1 MRIGERI
8 WLAAETV
15 AKERESGNDW
25 ALNSA
30 NTLAVREFLRCRDGG
45 VIDSAALHPD
55 AVGACELD
63 AFIGLS
69 MRGGLLG
76 HIWNSGWDPDAVAAV
91 ERTLGRVGAVEH
103 QAVFREVVARIDA
116 DPEERDLLLEWEVL
130 PGALDRDLRGLWS
143 SELEGDLFDV
153 LDLIEAFLAGHPD
166 LAIVP
171 EAELAELRAEA
182 GALPTRPH
190 RVTRRYV
197 AVVQAAC
204 AAAGLELSGIQE
216 RDPQFPFEGEPR
228 RSVSFLAEDGRRYRA
243 VVLGDRTAL
252 VDDEGMEV
260 LRFATP

>member
-8 WLAAETV
+8 WLGSETV

-30 NTLAVREFLRCRDGG
+30 NTLAVREFLSCRDGG

-116 DPEERDLLLEWEVL
+116 VPEERDLLLEWEVL
-130 PGALDRDLRGLWS
+130 PEALGRDLRGLWS
-143 SELEGDLFDV
+143 PELEGDLFDV

-166 LAIVP
+166 LAVVP
-171 EAELAELRAEA
+171 EAELKALLAEA
-182 GALPTRPH
+182 ETLPMRP
-190 RVTRRYV
+190 RRPVRRYV
-197 AVVQAAC
+197 AVVRAAC
-204 AAAGLELSGIQE
+204 SAAGLKLASIQE
-216 RDPQFPFEGEPR
+216 RDPYFCFEGEPR
-228 RSVSFLAEDGRRYRA
+228 RSVAFLASDGRRYRA
-243 VVLGDRTAL
+243 VILGDQVTL
-252 VDDEGMEV
+252 VDDAGEE
-260 LRFATP
+260 LR